1 MKAISPCCY
10 NTSATVVTIL
20 PEHPF
25 CLFIEIIQ
33 IKPMKCLS
41 NCDEIN
47 ATICKTAP
55 FSRKYFV
62 SHVVSRLRIFNLLFT
77 RITGYYLLKVFGKD
91 NRRLAIASCTIP
103 CQIPMLYEPH
113 KKLK

>member
-1 MKAISPCCY
+1 
-10 NTSATVVTIL
+10 
-20 PEHPF
+20 
-25 CLFIEIIQ
+25 
-33 IKPMKCLS
+33 MKCLS

-62 SHVVSRLRIFNLLFT
+62 SNVVSRLRIFNLLFT

-91 NRRLAIASCTIP
+91 NRRLAIASFLCCTSP
-103 CQIPMLYEPH
+103 TRNSNSDLGYLGLELEYH
-113 KKLK
+113 LELLEKRSLNFVGFKLA